1 MYEWDLSDSVG
12 VRFGIRFKGVRDYDK
27 AVRHDICITFTSYYF
42 MKECWI
48 QILTFLIVNQ

>member
-1 MYEWDLSDSVG
+1 MYEWDLPDSVG

-27 AVRHDICITFTSYYF
+27 AVMHDICITFTSYYF